1 MNGRR
6 WSYRTAVHTAA
17 LIMLVLPWA
26 APCPGAP
33 AELAAQP
40 PADGRQSST
49 TTASSDD
56 LAGRVVPR
64 RTGGDES
71 RTIYGAS
78 KGDGTGGWLRTLG
91 ALAVVAGLILAVR
104 WFLRRWGASGP
115 AGQAGPMEV
124 LARAS
129 VAPRQQLL
137 LVRLGKRLV
146 LIGASGGAMTTLA
159 EVSDQAEVDELMRSV
174 KAAHGAGLAGLL
186 MRQKKG
192 FAAEVAEA
200 AEADEKK

>member
-1 MNGRR
+1 
-6 WSYRTAVHTAA
+6 
-17 LIMLVLPWA
+17 MLALPWA

-33 AELAAQP
+33 TEDASRAARTAPAATVPAEAA
-40 PADGRQSST
+40 
-49 TTASSDD
+49 SDD
-56 LAGRVVPR
+56 PTGRVVPP

-71 RTIYGAS
+71 RPIGGGPANGGGAV
-78 KGDGTGGWLRTLG
+78 GWLRTLG
-91 ALAVVAGLILAVR
+91 ALAVVAGLIFAAR
-104 WFLRRWGASGP
+104 WFLRRWGASAP

-146 LIGASGGAMTTLA
+146 LIGAGGGTMTTLA
-159 EVSDQAEVDELMRSV
+159 EVSDDAEVDDLMRSV

-186 MRQKKG
+186 MRRKEG
-192 FAAEVAEA
+192 LNAEHAESA
-200 AEADEKK
+200 KDAEKQ